1 MNFGKIG
8 DFFLYM
14 SDRSNYLTNIYIC
27 MPVHLSIIAYIG
39 NLYIESPNLTTWTP
53 HNVIYWQMIVI
64 LKYFYI
70 FIIVCNKLN
79 SNLVLLWSILIL
91 KRAHIC
97 SALTCKTKMWWLS
110 ANLQPSWQTAN
121 LGTNYVPLQKITL
134 HVDCQHWKLVLS

>member
-1 MNFGKIG
+1 MAQKRNILNTLIFRMRYFLKDLNGHTLNQMKLKKVRQRFTALLNYSQFLSFKALAKRPFMNYTKASFI
-8 DFFLYM
+8 LYM

-70 FIIVCNKLN
+70 FIIIFFIVCNKLI
-79 SNLVLLWSILIL
+79 SNLVE
-91 KRAHIC
+91 
-97 SALTCKTKMWWLS
+97 
-110 ANLQPSWQTAN
+110 
-121 LGTNYVPLQKITL
+121 
-134 HVDCQHWKLVLS
+134 